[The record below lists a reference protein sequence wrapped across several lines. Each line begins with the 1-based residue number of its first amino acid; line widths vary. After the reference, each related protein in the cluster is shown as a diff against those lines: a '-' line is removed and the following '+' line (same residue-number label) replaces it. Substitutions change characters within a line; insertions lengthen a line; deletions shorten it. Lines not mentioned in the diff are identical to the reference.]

1 MASGLDQREN
11 LYGNARVKASHGA
24 INAARREPDYFMKMP
39 KFLPL
44 LVLLSLLGIT
54 AFAAEPVKI
63 DDLKWYT
70 PDRDFQP
77 VEPAPWVYE
86 GVQKAFVG
94 DFANPTTLPYVDDL
108 AAVGVTV
115 IHTGGPEPYFPLRRD
130 GGAGIDEKEGALM
143 QTAFA
148 RMRSHA
154 MRVVI
159 GVSPYAPVEYVKQHP
174 EWRNQLSPDEKPLD
188 LALDLTKPE
197 NVALRSLSLNT
208 PYGDYLIE
216 NLAEIFTDYRVD
228 GISFDG
234 NYHPMIN
241 YTPHDMEL
249 YRQETGREFPAKID
263 LTSDDYKIYL
273 LWADTKLENW
283 YRKLHARLRQVN
295 PQAAVY
301 TWTTN
306 AGRYGHFLTSPRV
319 MSARMNLLFDS
330 PVQEWWLDEVNLGAS
345 VVPAFG
351 AAYVRALTGGRTGAS
366 EPYIIS
372 HGNPYSGSGFP
383 QHELFVRCM
392 SAMTNGSI
400 TPLAVPTGAGKEAG
414 DFTLREIG
422 RRKKWLTRTTSEPW
436 AALLVSEQTRQF
448 YAGGQIM
455 ERFLAHALGVFRVG
469 CEEHLPITLITDLDV
484 RAERLAPFKVLILPN
499 AAALSDAQVA
509 TIREFVQKGGGLV
522 ATCETSLFDEL
533 GHPRPNFALA
543 DLFGVDYAGRP
554 KAPTKRAELDV
565 NFAIVVDDKYWANRQ
580 GTAEMRWGA
589 GDLLTSDL
597 ISDPRMK
604 LVNNGVQ
611 ASFKGPMVLMGEA
624 RAPMKRAMIM
634 FPEGKDPVPAV
645 VMGEQGQ
652 GRVVYM
658 AAGFDAANYSYGYPY
673 ERIIFAQAIK
683 WAARTP
689 APVAVEAPMCIQST
703 VFRQKDNAGE
713 RLVIHLF
720 NGLNTTSDHGLSEV
734 DVPLREEA
742 VPVGGIKVRFH
753 QMKPKRIHLEPE
765 GLELTPVQ
773 QGEWMEVSLPPLA
786 VHSLVVVEL

>member
-1 MASGLDQREN
+1 MHPPLNKN
-11 LYGNARVKASHGA
+11 LAPAFLALLTNA
-24 INAARREPDYFMKMP
+24 
-39 KFLPL
+39 
-44 LVLLSLLGIT
+44 
-54 AFAAEPVKI
+54 AFAAEPVTM
-63 DDLKWYT
+63 DSLKWFT
-70 PDRDFQP
+70 PDRDFKA

-94 DFANPTTLPYVDDL
+94 DFANPKTLPHVDDL
-108 AAVGVTV
+108 AALGVTV
-115 IHTGGPEPYFPLRRD
+115 IHTSGPDPYFPLRRD
-130 GGAGIDEKEGALM
+130 GGPGIEAKEAALM
-143 QTAFA
+143 QTAFE
-148 RMRSHA
+148 RMRSHQ

-159 GVSPYAPVEYVKQHP
+159 GVSPYAPVDYVKLHP
-174 EWRNQLSPDEKPLD
+174 MWRLKLSANEKPLD
-188 LALDLTKPE
+188 PALDLAKPE
-197 NVALRSLSLNT
+197 NAALRSLSLNT

-216 NLAEIFTDYRVD
+216 NLAEIFADYRVD

-234 NYHPMIN
+234 NYHPPLN
-241 YTPHDMEL
+241 HTPYDMEL
-249 YRQETGREFPAKID
+249 YRTETGREFPAKID

-283 YRKLHARLRQVN
+283 YRKLHARLREVN

-366 EPYIIS
+366 EPYIMS
-372 HGNPYSGSGFP
+372 HGNPYSTSSFP
-383 QHELFVRCM
+383 RHELFVRCM
-392 SAMTNGSI
+392 MAMTNGSI
-400 TPLAVPTGAGKEAG
+400 TPLAVPTAAGKDAG
-414 DFTLREIG
+414 DDALREIG
-422 RRKKWLTRTTSEPW
+422 RRKKWVVRTTPEPW

-469 CEEHLPITLITDLDV
+469 WEEHLPITLITDLDL
-484 RAERLAPFKVLILPN
+484 RAERLAPYKVLILPN
-499 AAALSDAQVA
+499 AAALSDVQVA
-509 TIREFVQKGGGLV
+509 TIREFVQNGGGLV

-543 DLFGVDYAGRP
+543 DIFGVDYAGRP
-554 KAPTKRAELDV
+554 KAPTTRAELDV

-589 GDLLTSDL
+589 GDLQTGELVA
-597 ISDPRMK
+597 DPR
-604 LVNNGVQ
+604 LALITNGVQ
-611 ASFKGPMVLMGEA
+611 ASFKGPMVLMSAA
-624 RAPMKRAMIM
+624 RPPMQRAMFM

-645 VMGEQGQ
+645 VMGGQGK

-658 AAGFDAANYSYGYPY
+658 AAGFDAANFNYGYPY
-673 ERIIFAQAIK
+673 ERVIFSRAIQ

-689 APVAVEAPMCIQST
+689 PPVAVEAPMCIQST
-703 VFRQKDNAGE
+703 VFRQKDTVGE
-713 RLVIHLF
+713 RLVVHLF
-720 NGLNTTSDHGLSEV
+720 NGLNTTSDHGLPEV

-742 VPVGGIKVRFH
+742 VPVGGIKVRFRGVA
-753 QMKPKRIHLEPE
+753 PKRVHLEPD
-765 GLELTPVQ
+765 GAELAMTA
-773 QGEWMEVSLPPLA
+773 QGEWTEVAVPPLP
-786 VHSLVVVEL
+786 VHALVVAEF